1 MSNNKNEPE
10 TAVIIS
16 GHMRTFSTC
25 IHTLRWHILRHYSNL
40 AFYVSTVADEDAA
53 SVGVLHSLFPN
64 ARVHVKIEESQP
76 VLPTPD
82 TPEFEPYANSVP
94 RLAIIRQLWQLRQ
107 AWSLFEQHA
116 TGNEL
121 QIIRVRPDLYFHSHV
136 PALPMGNVA
145 LTPWWGRFGGV
156 NDRFAILSPAA
167 AQSYFCAFDNLPQ
180 LLANGCPFHPES
192 IMRASLELGEVRVID
207 GLKTEFSTFR
217 KDGNHRPPEIS
228 AIDIAHLRG

>member
-1 MSNNKNEPE
+1 MSKHE

-25 IHTLRWHILRHYSNL
+25 IHTLRWHVLRHCQNL
-40 AFYVSTVADEDAA
+40 SFYVSTVKDDDAA
-53 SVGVLHSLFPN
+53 SVGALHSLFPD
-64 ARVHVKIEESQP
+64 ARIHVRIEDEQP

-82 TPEFEPYANSVP
+82 TLSFEPYTNSVP

-107 AWSLFEQHA
+107 AWTLFEQHA

-121 QIIRVRPDLYFHSHV
+121 QIIRTRPDLYFHSHV
-136 PALPMGNVA
+136 PAFPMGNVA

-167 AQSYFCAFDNLPQ
+167 AQSYFCAFDNVPH

-192 IMRASLELGEVRVID
+192 LLRAGLELGEVRIVD
-207 GLKTEFSTFR
+207 ALKTEFSTFR

-228 AIDIAHLRG
+228 AIDIAHMRG